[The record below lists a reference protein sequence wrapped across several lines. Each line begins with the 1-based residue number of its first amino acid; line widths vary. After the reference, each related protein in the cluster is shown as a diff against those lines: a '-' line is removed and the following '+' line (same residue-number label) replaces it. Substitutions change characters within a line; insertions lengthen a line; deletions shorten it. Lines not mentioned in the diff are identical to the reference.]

1 MLQKY
6 IFTFLITFLLALL
19 FAPLV
24 FLFSKKLKAKQT
36 ILHYVKEHEG
46 KQGTPTMGG
55 IIFILPAIIVSLL
68 FFTTDYMLAIITL
81 AVFFGYALLGFLDD
95 FIKVRFKQN
104 LGLRAYQKV
113 LGQLAISLIIAIFVY
128 NSVGTEIN
136 IPFSNISVDLGF
148 WIIPLVIITYIA
160 TVNSVNLIDGL
171 DGLCSVSS
179 INYLFFFSIILM
191 VTSAGL
197 NGIDMLETQ
206 NIIISNFSILGALF
220 AFLFFNSYPAK
231 IFMGDTGSLGLGGY
245 IASVSILTKNI
256 LLIPILGLVFVITSL
271 SDIIQVLHFK
281 RTKKRIFKMAPLH
294 HHFQMSGVHEN
305 KVTFSYFLFS
315 FILNL
320 IVVAFYI
327 I

>member
-256 LLIPILGLVFVITSL
+256 LLYYSL
-271 SDIIQVLHFK
+271 TFWQFA
-281 RTKKRIFKMAPLH
+281 KKM
-294 HHFQMSGVHEN
+294 
-305 KVTFSYFLFS
+305 
-315 FILNL
+315 FI
-320 IVVAFYI
+320 
-327 I
+327 